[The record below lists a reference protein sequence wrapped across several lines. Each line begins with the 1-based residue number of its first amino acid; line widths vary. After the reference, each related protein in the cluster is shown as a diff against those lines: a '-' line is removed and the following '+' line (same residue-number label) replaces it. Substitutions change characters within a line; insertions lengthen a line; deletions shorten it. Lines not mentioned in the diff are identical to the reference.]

1 MTETVL
7 LDTCALI
14 WIFNGDDPAETV
26 RSAVDH
32 VWATGG
38 SLLVSPISAWE
49 IGMLVS
55 KGRLRLS
62 TAPLS
67 WFRQAIDTDGVDLAE
82 LNPAILVESSFL
94 PDANALRDPAD
105 RILAATARALGH
117 PVMTRDRLLLGY
129 AEAGHIRALPC

>member
-1 MTETVL
+1 
-7 LDTCALI
+7 
-14 WIFNGDDPAETV
+14 
-26 RSAVDH
+26 
-32 VWATGG
+32 
-38 SLLVSPISAWE
+38 
-49 IGMLVS
+49 MLVS